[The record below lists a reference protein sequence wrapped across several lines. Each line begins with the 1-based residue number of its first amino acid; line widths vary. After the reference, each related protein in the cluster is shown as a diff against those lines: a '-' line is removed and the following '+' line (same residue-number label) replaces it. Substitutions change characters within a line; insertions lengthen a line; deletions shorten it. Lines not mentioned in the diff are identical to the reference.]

1 MRCGV
6 QELAEEVERLR
17 SENEVQLQHAKQ
29 REASL
34 RKVRCRGCGS
44 TGRTGA
50 GLLAAAA
57 AWIVYCA
64 AWCCCGLRCH
74 SCAHTSGALT
84 WLQELQAELEQRDAD
99 KQAMQKTIASLQQC
113 DAPAG
118 ERPSE
123 AAELLA
129 ARKTIA
135 NLQRALREVENASG
149 VDDELAELRADAAK
163 LRKASAEARQA
174 ERREAAAK
182 QVRRISA
189 SAAHGGACVWL

>member
-1 MRCGV
+1 VLVLLWIALSQLRTHERCTHV
-6 QELAEEVERLR
+6 
-17 SENEVQLQHAKQ
+17 
-29 REASL
+29 
-34 RKVRCRGCGS
+34 
-44 TGRTGA
+44 
-50 GLLAAAA
+50 
-57 AWIVYCA
+57 
-64 AWCCCGLRCH
+64 
-74 SCAHTSGALT
+74 
-84 WLQELQAELEQRDAD
+84 LQELQAELEQRDAD

-189 SAAHGGACVWL
+189 SAAHGAACVWRCGSAGRQRGHSEWWMHGDARAGEWLQECDAACRSWRRRSSGCGRRTRCSCSAQSSARHR

>member
-1 MRCGV
+1 MAVGP
-6 QELAEEVERLR
+6 Q
-17 SENEVQLQHAKQ
+17 
-29 REASL
+29 
-34 RKVRCRGCGS
+34 
-44 TGRTGA
+44 A
-50 GLLAAAA
+50 GLAQACWLQRLLGSYTVLVLL
-57 AWIVYCA
+57 WIA
-64 AWCCCGLRCH
+64 LSQLRTHERCTH
-74 SCAHTSGALT
+74 V
-84 WLQELQAELEQRDAD
+84 LQELQAELEQRDAD

-189 SAAHGGACVWL
+189 SAAHGAACVWRCGSAGRQRGHSEWWMHGDARAGE